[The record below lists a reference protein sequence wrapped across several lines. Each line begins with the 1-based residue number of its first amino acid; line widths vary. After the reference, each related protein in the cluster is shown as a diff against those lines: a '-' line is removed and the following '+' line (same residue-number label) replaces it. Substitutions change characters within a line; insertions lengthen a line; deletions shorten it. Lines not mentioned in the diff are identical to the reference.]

1 MLCLFAYDFCL
12 LCLSRFPAQS
22 ADKSARRQCGS
33 PCRVPANA
41 GASVQ
46 SGPRISGRN
55 RIPEKYRRVFA
66 ADSRFCNKFPCWAKP
81 AAGFGCEKIPFGRAA
96 LSRAAGTDGR
106 ATVGICGRS
115 AAVRFR
121 FAAAQPD
128 LLRPQ
133 DKKCRR
139 AKNKRIF
146 RRTFI
151 NNNRTTKAP
160 RSETRRGPGRR
171 SPRRFRTRAEPRRPG
186 LRQTAAARPASGCV
200 LPFFDGAVS
209 LVDPSFLKACLK
221 IRRWHIDEAPCACFL
236 RPV

>member
-1 MLCLFAYDFCL
+1 MDRYSDADSIRRRFGFALPLGGAKVEMLCLFAYDFCL

-115 AAVRFR
+115 APCASVSR
-121 FAAAQPD
+121 
-128 LLRPQ
+128 
-133 DKKCRR
+133 
-139 AKNKRIF
+139 
-146 RRTFI
+146 
-151 NNNRTTKAP
+151 
-160 RSETRRGPGRR
+160 RR
-171 SPRRFRTRAEPRRPG
+171 SPAFCARRTKNAG
-186 LRQTAAARPASGCV
+186 ARKTNA
-200 LPFFDGAVS
+200 FFGEHS
-209 LVDPSFLKACLK
+209 
-221 IRRWHIDEAPCACFL
+221 
-236 RPV
+236 

>member
-121 FAAAQPD
+121 FAAAQPG

-151 NNNRTTKAP
+151 NNNKSAALRNAARPGKAFPASVSDARRTPA
-160 RSETRRGPGRR
+160 GPDFGKP
-171 SPRRFRTRAEPRRPG
+171 PRRFP
-186 LRQTAAARPASGCV
+186 RPAAFC
-200 LPFFDGAVS
+200 PFSMAQY
-209 LVDPSFLKACLK
+209 P
-221 IRRWHIDEAPCACFL
+221 
-236 RPV
+236 

>member
-1 MLCLFAYDFCL
+1 MDRYSDADSIRRRFGFALPLGGAKVEMLCLFAYDFCL

-121 FAAAQPD
+121 FAAAQPG

-171 SPRRFRTRAEPRRPG
+171 SPRRFRTRAEPPPARTSANRRG
-186 LRQTAAARPASGCV
+186 ASRARLRFA
-200 LPFFDGAVS
+200 LF
-209 LVDPSFLKACLK
+209 
-221 IRRWHIDEAPCACFL
+221 RWRSIL
-236 RPV
+236 S

>member
-1 MLCLFAYDFCL
+1 MDRYSDADSIRRRFGFALPLGGAKVEMLCLFAYDFCL

-66 ADSRFCNKFPCWAKP
+66 ADSRFCNKFPCGAKP

-96 LSRAAGTDGR
+96 LSRVD
-106 ATVGICGRS
+106 
-115 AAVRFR
+115 
-121 FAAAQPD
+121 
-128 LLRPQ
+128 
-133 DKKCRR
+133 
-139 AKNKRIF
+139 IF

-171 SPRRFRTRAEPRRPG
+171 SPRRFRTRAEPPPARTSANRRG
-186 LRQTAAARPASGCV
+186 ASRARLRFA
-200 LPFFDGAVS
+200 LF
-209 LVDPSFLKACLK
+209 
-221 IRRWHIDEAPCACFL
+221 RWRSIL
-236 RPV
+236 S

>member
-1 MLCLFAYDFCL
+1 MKGCAYSLIIFSFFTSHIFPRRAQTSPRGGNAAHRAAYRSTPAL
-12 LCLSRFPAQS
+12 LRR
-22 ADKSARRQCGS
+22 AR
-33 PCRVPANA
+33 
-41 GASVQ
+41 
-46 SGPRISGRN
+46 PRISGRN
-55 RIPEKYRRVFA
+55 KIPEKHRRVFA
-66 ADSRFCNKFPCWAKP
+66 ADSRFRNRFPCGAKP
-81 AAGFGCEKIPFGRAA
+81 AAGFGCGKIPFGRAA

-121 FAAAQPD
+121 FAAAQPG

-171 SPRRFRTRAEPRRPG
+171 SPRRFRTRAEPPPARTSANRRG
-186 LRQTAAARPASGCV
+186 ASRARLRFA
-200 LPFFDGAVS
+200 LF
-209 LVDPSFLKACLK
+209 
-221 IRRWHIDEAPCACFL
+221 RWRSIL
-236 RPV
+236 S